1 MVATERLTAWNGGE
15 VERAI
20 VDAVSL
26 DVPWRVVERFA
37 TLTRLSGSAEE
48 REAFELLIDHL
59 RERREVGADVFFI
72 QHIHAHAVAE
82 RLAERGRELYGR
94 DPEFVSGI
102 GPVIGAHVGP
112 GLVGVSGLPT
122 RLLGPV

>member
-1 MVATERLTAWNGGE
+1 MAAMERLTAWNGGE

-48 REAFELLIDHL
+48 REAFELLIGHL
-59 RERREVGADVFFI
+59 RQWGVAHELHQPECFI
-72 QHIHAHAVAE
+72 SIPLAVM
-82 RLAERGRELYGR
+82 L
-94 DPEFVSGI
+94 
-102 GPVIGAHVGP
+102 
-112 GLVGVSGLPT
+112 GVV
-122 RLLGPV
+122 R